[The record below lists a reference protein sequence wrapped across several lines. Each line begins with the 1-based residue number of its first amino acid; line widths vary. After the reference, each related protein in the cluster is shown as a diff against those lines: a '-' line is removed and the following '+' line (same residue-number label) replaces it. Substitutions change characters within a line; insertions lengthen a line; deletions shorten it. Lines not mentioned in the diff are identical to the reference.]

1 MPNTQ
6 KLTKLK
12 DEIEKLKKLQ
22 KSSGSAVGTAKTLNA
37 KTNLP
42 KSNDANSSMQSLV
55 KLNLQNHKTQSANS
69 LSPAKLV
76 SGAGVTTLPTK
87 NKSVTQASKP
97 ATATSVNSGKVTN
110 SRLLPEE
117 LVEEEKREQSITEK
131 LNQSLAKLNKNI
143 SRSGVASTDAKNKP
157 EASKIV
163 NASSDNN
170 AKINSLLGAVNEKAG
185 EENEKPSTSQQTL
198 GGEQTQISTSLLDEL
213 MGVQEK
219 FAGMTDRDL
228 YKDKLVQIAEDLG
241 LEKLDEIEIDQDK
254 LRQEIYDVK
263 NAETE
268 LKKRQLQN
276 QTQAK
281 IDAKNLESENKI
293 SDAQDSVNTI
303 NSVMDA
309 QKVVAEN
316 DLLKRGLARSSIAV
330 MRLGNIEDARAK
342 ELIDVQENLSSELS
356 KIESEIMD
364 LNNELDYSLENLDL
378 QLALDVTKELN
389 EKVAELKEKQ
399 AEVIEFNNNV
409 SRLEAEYDM
418 KRTSE
423 TSEAAKVEKQFA
435 QEYAGKLNEL
445 RQQEL
450 EAVANKYL
458 YTLSPTEAIKAL
470 ISSPQVAS
478 MLGDSFYD
486 LYYEH
491 MRRGYVK
498 KEQNN

>member
-76 SGAGVTTLPTK
+76 SGAGVTSLPTK
-87 NKSVTQASKP
+87 NKSVTPVSKP
-97 ATATSVNSGKVTN
+97 ATATSVNSEKVKN

-117 LVEEEKREQSITEK
+117 LVEEGKPEQSITEK

-143 SRSGVASTDAKNKP
+143 SGSGVASTDAKNKP
-157 EASKIV
+157 EANKIV
-163 NASSDNN
+163 AASSDNK
-170 AKINSLLGAVNEKAG
+170 AKINSLTGAVNEKAG
-185 EENEKPSTSQQTL
+185 EENEKTTTSQDVL

-268 LKKRQLQN
+268 LKKRQLQ
-276 QTQAK
+276 

-470 ISSPQVAS
+470 ISSPQIAS

-498 KEQNN
+498 KEQGN